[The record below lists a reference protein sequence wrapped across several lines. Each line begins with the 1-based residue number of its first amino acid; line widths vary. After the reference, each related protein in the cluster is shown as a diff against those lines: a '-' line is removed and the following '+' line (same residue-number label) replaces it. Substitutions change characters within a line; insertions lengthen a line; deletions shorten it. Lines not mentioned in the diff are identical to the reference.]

1 MDTASRK
8 TVLFTFGTRPEA
20 IKMAPVIRVFQADPA
35 FETRLC
41 VTAQH
46 RELLDPFLEY
56 FDLQPDFDLNLMVP
70 GQSLAALTS
79 RAVAACEPV
88 FERLR
93 PDLVFVQGDTTSALA
108 AALAA
113 SLCKI
118 PVAHVEA
125 GLRSH
130 RKDSPF
136 PEEINRVMIG
146 HLSSLHFAPGEIARE
161 NLRREGI
168 TQGVHVVG
176 NPVVDALQLTLR
188 KLAESGEAGF
198 LKKFPVTGQGRKLL
212 LVTLH
217 RRESFGRPLENICA
231 AVRRLAATH
240 RDVEIFY
247 PVHPNPNVRDL
258 VCRSLA
264 ETKNIHL
271 LEPLSY
277 PEFIGL
283 LARATLVLS
292 DSGGVL
298 EEAETLG
305 LPVLVTR
312 EVTERSEALTSG
324 NARLVGSD
332 EDRIF
337 TEATRLLAAL
347 PGPPD
352 PHRPLRVTFGDGHT
366 ARSILGIVREHFAA
380 GQPT

>member
-8 TVLFTFGTRPEA
+8 SVLFTFGTRPEA
-20 IKMAPVIRVFQADPA
+20 IKMAPVVRAFQADPT

-46 RELLDPFLEY
+46 RELLDPFLEF

-93 PDLVFVQGDTTSALA
+93 PGLVFVQGDTTSALA

-130 RKDSPF
+130 RKDAPF
-136 PEEINRVMIG
+136 PEEINRVLIG
-146 HLSSLHFAPGEIARE
+146 HLGSLHFAPGEIARE

-168 TQGVHVVG
+168 TEGVHVVG

-188 KLAESGEAGF
+188 KLQGDGEATF
-198 LKKFPVTGQGRKLL
+198 LKKFPAAGQGRKLL

-217 RRESFGRPLENICA
+217 RRESFGRPLEDICA
-231 AVRRLAATH
+231 AVRRLAETH
-240 RDVEIFY
+240 RDVEIVY

-258 VCRSLA
+258 VRRTLTGA
-264 ETKNIHL
+264 ENIHL
-271 LEPLSY
+271 LEPLAY
-277 PEFIGL
+277 PDFIGL

-312 EVTERSEALTSG
+312 EVTERVEALTAG
-324 NARLVGSD
+324 NALLVGSD
-332 EDRIF
+332 ADRIF
-337 TEATRLLAAL
+337 AEAARLLAAAS
-347 PGPPD
+347 GPPD
-352 PHRPLRVTFGDGHT
+352 PNRPLRSTFGDGTT
-366 ARSILGIVREHFAA
+366 ARAILRIVREHFAA